1 MVMAFSD
8 FHHFM
13 IPFFFFVEEN
23 HSMIPKLYT

>member
-13 IPFFFFVEEN
+13 IPFFFVEEN